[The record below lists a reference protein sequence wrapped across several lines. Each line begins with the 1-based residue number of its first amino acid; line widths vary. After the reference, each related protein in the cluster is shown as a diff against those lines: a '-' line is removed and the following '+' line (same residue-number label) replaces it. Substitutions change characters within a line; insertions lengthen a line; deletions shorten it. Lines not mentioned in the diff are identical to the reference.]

1 MSSNQRSEQIQNF
14 VDELSGF
21 AKVAESTLGVI
32 ESDLEGN
39 KAKFEVFARM
49 MLTIRGTSQQ
59 LGFDHVADISRLGE
73 EIAVKGTS
81 AETRPQIRKCVGSLW
96 DVVTTVKHLI
106 VHHDQETGEEQKIL
120 LNRLENTLKAFG
132 GARPTYGQEEIE
144 SLIRERG

>member
-1 MSSNQRSEQIQNF
+1 VSSNQRSEQIQNF

-73 EIAVKGTS
+73 EWSRRSST
-81 AETRPQIRKCVGSLW
+81 
-96 DVVTTVKHLI
+96 
-106 VHHDQETGEEQKIL
+106 
-120 LNRLENTLKAFG
+120 
-132 GARPTYGQEEIE
+132 
-144 SLIRERG
+144 